1 MRFKGKIIP
10 WKNKLAVKIKERIM
24 IKFIKNILESIF
36 GVNVT
41 IKIGNT
47 RKILSIKLLKTF
59 EYFKIFTFSNPYR
72 YAYQNGK
79 IDKNYKDISNFIDF
93 DNGIYFE
100 IGALD
105 GFFHSPSY
113 SLSAQKNWKGMMVD
127 GNKKLLHL
135 VKLYRPKDEVV
146 HAACSSKEN
155 SLKADNCSF
164 LNLGHSGEI
173 YLSYDQ
179 IDTYS
184 KNLLEE
190 FGDVIVGNEIPLTTV
205 TDLINTSKII
215 KNCTLDLM
223 VIDVEG
229 HEMEVLSGYDFDKI
243 NTSYF
248 LIESRT
254 SEEQRIINSFLS
266 THNYKCVGQTSNTDF
281 MYKKHEKK
289 I

>member
-1 MRFKGKIIP
+1 
-10 WKNKLAVKIKERIM
+10 M
-24 IKFIKNILESIF
+24 IKFIKNILKSIL
-36 GVNVT
+36 GDK
-41 IKIGNT
+41 ISRKIGNR
-47 RKILSIKLLKTF
+47 RKTLSIKLLKTF
-59 EYFKIFTFSNPYR
+59 EYFKIFTFSNPYQ

-79 IDKNYKDISNFIDF
+79 TDKNYKDISNFIDF
-93 DNGIYFE
+93 DNGTYFE

-113 SLSAQKNWKGMMVD
+113 SLSAKKNWKGMMVD
-127 GNKKLLHL
+127 GNKELLHL
-135 VKLYRPKDEVV
+135 VNLYRPKDEVV

-164 LNLGHSGEI
+164 LNLHHSGEI

-184 KNLLEE
+184 KNMLDK
-190 FGDVIVGNEIPLTTV
+190 FGDVIVRNEIPLTTV

-229 HEMEVLSGYDFDKI
+229 HEMDVLSGYDFDKI

-266 THNYKCVGQTSNTDF
+266 THNYKYVGQTSSTDF
-281 MYKKHEKK
+281 MYKKHEKENLK
-289 I
+289 